1 MPPPNTTHEIGTG
14 VFDEV
19 LGGTYAQIGEWSRA
33 CHATQG
39 MGRYVDE
46 EEQPVPLHQLRTASG
61 EAIQTD
67 LTRDVPENLAALAD
81 YCQDEKGR
89 EAAIQAQQAA
99 DDALAAFPN
108 GEAVLTALCNF
119 QSTLAILEKSV
130 SPQHVHRV
138 HLKMRQAGRAA
149 CEAAALQT
157 LT

>member
-67 LTRDVPENLAALAD
+67 LTRDVPENLAALLIV
-81 YCQDEKGR
+81 QDEKGR
-89 EAAIQAQQAA
+89 EAAIQPNR
-99 DDALAAFPN
+99 LPMTPLPHFPMERRCH
-108 GEAVLTALCNF
+108 GAV
-119 QSTLAILEKSV
+119 
-130 SPQHVHRV
+130 
-138 HLKMRQAGRAA
+138 
-149 CEAAALQT
+149 
-157 LT
+157 